1 MPYETIRVAATGP
14 VATVTLNRPEA
25 LNAITVGMLDELR
38 QAFAELA
45 ADRSVRVVVLT
56 GEGRAFSAGLDLKAL
71 QGLSLSGGAVGD
83 LLDVPARELIDR
95 IRTMDAVVIAAVNGF
110 CFTGALELAL
120 SVDLVV
126 AAEEAVFGDTH
137 AKFGL
142 RPSWGMSQRL
152 PNAVGQARAA
162 LLSYSGRRFTGR
174 EACDWGLAAL
184 AVPRAD
190 LDRTVAELAGEIAAN
205 SPGSLAAY
213 KDLFR
218 ARERLGVDGGI
229 AYEAAT
235 GYEIHDTDERL
246 QAFR

>member
-1 MPYETIRVAATGP
+1 
-14 VATVTLNRPEA
+14 VTLNRPEA

-38 QAFAELA
+38 RAFAGIA

-83 LLDVPARELIDR
+83 LLDVPARELIDQ
-95 IRTMDAVVIAAVNGF
+95 IRTMHAVVIAAVNGF

-120 SVDLVV
+120 TADLVV
-126 AAEEAVFGDTH
+126 AADEAVLADTH

-152 PNAVGQARAA
+152 PNAIGPARAA

-174 EACDWGLAAL
+174 EACEWGLAAL

-190 LDRTVAELAGEIAAN
+190 LDETVAQLADEIAAN
-205 SPGSLAAY
+205 SSGSLAAY

-218 ARERLGVDGGI
+218 AYERLGVERGV
-229 AYEAAT
+229 AYEAST
-235 GYEIHDTDERL
+235 GYEIPDTDERL
-246 QAFR
+246 QEFR

>member
-1 MPYETIRVAATGP
+1 M
-14 VATVTLNRPEA
+14 
-25 LNAITVGMLDELR
+25 
-38 QAFAELA
+38 
-45 ADRSVRVVVLT
+45 
-56 GEGRAFSAGLDLKAL
+56 
-71 QGLSLSGGAVGD
+71 
-83 LLDVPARELIDR
+83 
-95 IRTMDAVVIAAVNGF
+95 
-110 CFTGALELAL
+110 
-120 SVDLVV
+120 
-126 AAEEAVFGDTH
+126 FGDTH

-190 LDRTVAELAGEIAAN
+190 VDRTVAELAHEIAAN

-218 ARERLGVDGGI
+218 AHERLGVEGGI

-235 GYEIHDTDERL
+235 AYEISDTDARL
-246 QAFR
+246 QEFR